1 MRRRDRRLIMIAV
14 GGVTLLVAAGLVL
27 MGLSSR
33 ITYFYGPTD
42 LAALDHPPAAEI
54 RLGGL
59 VEEGSIARGEGL
71 LVRFNVTDGAATIP
85 VSFEGALPDLFGERQ
100 GVIVQGVM
108 QAGGTFEARHVLAK
122 HDETYMPREVVEALR
137 ASGEWRGPEPLA
149 DPVEDQ

>member
-27 MGLSSR
+27 VGLSNR

-42 LAALDHPPAAEI
+42 LLALNHAPTVEV

-59 VEEGSIARGEGL
+59 VEEGSIVRGEGL
-71 LVRFNVTDGAATIP
+71 LVRFAVTDGAARVP

-108 QAGGTFEARHVLAK
+108 APDGTFEARHVLAK

-137 ASGEWRGPEPLA
+137 ASGEWRGPEPL
-149 DPVEDQ
+149 EDQ